1 MLLSATRKVS
11 NGDDAMK
18 LLYVHIAEK
27 LKEDTEGNLYTDG
40 SYNTDVW
47 DRYLAICDELTVL
60 CRKETRK
67 YDVEY
72 AKRSFNPVKPGV
84 KFVNVE
90 TRTSSLRD
98 YLSIKK
104 IVANRL
110 MIQKEV
116 LGCDCLIVRSPTSG
130 GYTAVRYARTLNK
143 PYLVEV
149 VGCAWDSLW
158 QHSLKGKVLALKAY
172 LKLRNAVRNAPYV
185 LYVTEEF
192 LQRRYPSKGKSIGC
206 SNVTLPTLDEKVLDD
221 RLRRLNAMS
230 PEKPI
235 VLGTIGAVD
244 VPYKGQEYVIKAL
257 ARLSK
262 QGYDFE
268 YHLVGGGDN
277 TYLRGI
283 AEKNGIAE
291 KVRFLGSLAHEKV
304 FDYLDQIDVYIQP
317 SKTEGLPRALIEAM
331 SRGCPA
337 VGSEVGGIPE
347 LLSKEFT
354 FRPGSIKQICDLLRQ
369 LDRQTMIS
377 AAVRNFNKA
386 KEFEKALLR
395 KKRAEFYRDYVE
407 YVQSTKHDL

>member
-1 MLLSATRKVS
+1 
-11 NGDDAMK
+11 MK

-72 AKRSFNPVKPGV
+72 AKRNFNPVKPGV

-158 QHSLKGKVLALKAY
+158 QHSLKGKVLA
-172 LKLRNAVRNAPYV
+172 
-185 LYVTEEF
+185 
-192 LQRRYPSKGKSIGC
+192 
-206 SNVTLPTLDEKVLDD
+206 
-221 RLRRLNAMS
+221 
-230 PEKPI
+230 
-235 VLGTIGAVD
+235 
-244 VPYKGQEYVIKAL
+244 
-257 ARLSK
+257 
-262 QGYDFE
+262 
-268 YHLVGGGDN
+268 
-277 TYLRGI
+277 
-283 AEKNGIAE
+283 
-291 KVRFLGSLAHEKV
+291 
-304 FDYLDQIDVYIQP
+304 
-317 SKTEGLPRALIEAM
+317 
-331 SRGCPA
+331 
-337 VGSEVGGIPE
+337 
-347 LLSKEFT
+347 
-354 FRPGSIKQICDLLRQ
+354 
-369 LDRQTMIS
+369 
-377 AAVRNFNKA
+377 
-386 KEFEKALLR
+386 
-395 KKRAEFYRDYVE
+395 
-407 YVQSTKHDL
+407 